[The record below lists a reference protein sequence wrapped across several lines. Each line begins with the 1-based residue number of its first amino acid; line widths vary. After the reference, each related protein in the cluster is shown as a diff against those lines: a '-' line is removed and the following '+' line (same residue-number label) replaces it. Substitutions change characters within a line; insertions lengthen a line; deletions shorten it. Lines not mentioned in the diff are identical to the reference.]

1 MAEDEKTRPEE
12 TAAEAEIR
20 FTEAG
25 SLDMENRDPKNLNSH
40 IAVSEFRF
48 CLFSIFTK
56 GNLLDLLDQNMKIL
70 CLHLKAVRP
79 ILTYILAKVSYQNWS
94 KSLKI
99 SMQVRIQGGGPG
111 GPGPPL
117 TLGFEAQKLSIFG
130 PYLIFP

>member
-12 TAAEAEIR
+12 TAAEAEMR

-25 SLDMENRDPKNLNSH
+25 SLDMEKRDPKNLNSH

-48 CLFSIFTK
+48 CLFRIFTK

-99 SMQVRIQGGGPG
+99 RNMCQRS
-111 GPGPPL
+111 
-117 TLGFEAQKLSIFG
+117 AIFSKIAISKN
-130 PYLIFP
+130 LD